1 MLSLYPSVQTV
12 MMLIFSGQVSMA
24 SINCNHAMIDDE
36 GMIVADVCFKDGAD
50 SMMLQCIDG
59 EGYLKE
65 WTLNDNCDEGSN
77 VFATR
82 LSDFGFEV
90 VCDAD
95 PCHIAVFEVYDDGS
109 DSGDSSE
116 WDSSSHSSD
125 YYVSAQTTTSTAPT
139 TEPTPYPTTE
149 PTTEPTDAAEAERRR
164 LESDSAEHSHS
175 HSDSSSGESS
185 ECDFSSTPD
194 IAAFIIGACVPT
206 PFDENESMTI
216 TCTGIHDATVSFW
229 TNDDNHEC
237 DGNAYMTVAVSEF
250 FGDVCATMVSCNVK
264 AGEEHDA
271 APSVTLFA
279 PLLIAFAVFLNA

>member
-1 MLSLYPSVQTV
+1 MLSLYPFVQTV
-12 MMLIFSGQVSMA
+12 IMLIFSGQASMA
-24 SINCNHAMIDDE
+24 SINCNHAMIEDE

-65 WTLNDNCDEGSN
+65 WTLNNDCDEDSN
-77 VFATR
+77 VFVSR

-95 PCHIAVFEVYDDGS
+95 PCHIAVFEVFDDGS
-109 DSGDSSE
+109 DSGE
-116 WDSSSHSSD
+116 SSHSSD
-125 YYVSAQTTTSTAPT
+125 YYDSAETATSSAPT
-139 TEPTPYPTTE
+139 TEPTTMPTTE
-149 PTTEPTDAAEAERRR
+149 PTTEPTSPAEAERRR
-164 LESDSAEHSHS
+164 LESNSAEHS

-185 ECDFSSTPD
+185 SCDFSSTPF
-194 IAAFIIGACVPT
+194 IQAFVIGACVPT

-216 TCTGIHDATVSFW
+216 TCTGTHDAMVSFW
-229 TNDDNHEC
+229 TSDENHAC
-237 DGNAYMTVAVSEF
+237 DGDAYMTVPVSEF

-271 APSVTLFA
+271 APTVTLFA
-279 PLLIAFAVFLNA
+279 PLMIAFAVFLNA